1 MVTENQATIST
12 NTLLEVK
19 HLNVDYLAS
28 NGTVHAVTDVSFAL
42 KRGEILGLA
51 GESGS
56 GKSTLA
62 YAITRLLRPPA
73 MITGGEIL
81 YYPRSSAEEHDP
93 SHVTVSQLLTD
104 EQEENNYNRG
114 GNGRDGERRR
124 SRRSGWLHSIHDLE
138 SIDLLQLSPK
148 QLRDIRWDDLAI
160 VFQSAMNALNPVMT
174 VGSQIMDVLR
184 THRPHMGPDSRKE
197 RAKGLFQLVGIA
209 PDRLNSYPHELSGGM
224 RQRAIIAIALAL
236 SPEILIMDEPTTALD
251 VVVQRE
257 ILTEII
263 RLREQLNFAV
273 IFITHDLS
281 LLLELAD
288 NVAIMYAG
296 RIVEKASR
304 RDLYLHPRHPYSYG
318 LLNSFPSLHGP
329 RRKMSGIPGS
339 PPDLR
344 EVPPGCAFHP
354 RCPLAF
360 DTCHTVLPV
369 LEPAVGTGTT
379 EVGESRSSGQIVAC
393 HLYDPRFKAEPPATS
408 ELAKAY
414 EALAERP
421 V

>member
-1 MVTENQATIST
+1 MVTS
-12 NTLLEVK
+12 TLLEVK
-19 HLNVDYLAS
+19 DLNVDYLAS
-28 NGTVHAVTDVSFAL
+28 SGTVHAVIDVSFSL
-42 KRGEILGLA
+42 QRGEILGLA

-73 MITGGEIL
+73 MIPGGEIL
-81 YYPRSSAEEHDP
+81 YYPRSSRDEKETSRVTLTRLSKSGNQEHKKNELEEQ
-93 SHVTVSQLLTD
+93 SM
-104 EQEENNYNRG
+104 
-114 GNGRDGERRR
+114 
-124 SRRSGWLHSIHDLE
+124 
-138 SIDLLQLSPK
+138 DLLQLSQA
-148 QLRDIRWDDLAI
+148 QLRDIRWDELAI

-174 VGSQIMDVLR
+174 VGAQIMDVLR
-184 THRPHMGPDSRKE
+184 THRPQMGPDSRKQ
-197 RAKGLFQLVGIA
+197 RAIELLQLVGIA
-209 PDRLNSYPHELSGGM
+209 PDRLRSYPHELSGGM

-257 ILTEII
+257 ILTEIM
-263 RLREQLNFAV
+263 RLREKLGFSV

-304 RDLYLHPRHPYSYG
+304 RDLYLHPYHPYSYG
-318 LLNSFPSLHGP
+318 LLNSFPALHGP

-344 EVPPGCAFHP
+344 AVPPGCAFHP

-360 DTCHTVLPV
+360 DTCRTVLP
-369 LEPAVGTGTT
+369 LLRSLR
-379 EVGESRSSGQIVAC
+379 GEDSEQLVAC
-393 HLYDPRFKAEPPATS
+393 HLYDPRFNAEPPSTS
-408 ELAKAY
+408 DLARKY
-414 EALAERP
+414 EALAEGSSA
-421 V
+421 

>member
-1 MVTENQATIST
+1 MVTS
-12 NTLLEVK
+12 TLLEVK
-19 HLNVDYLAS
+19 ELNVDYLAS
-28 NGTVHAVTDVSFAL
+28 NGTVHAVIDVSFSL
-42 KRGEILGLA
+42 QRGEILGLA

-81 YYPRSSAEEHDP
+81 YNPGASRDEKEDTINRSST
-93 SHVTVSQLLTD
+93 HVTLTRLSKRGNQEHKKNEVE
-104 EQEENNYNRG
+104 EQ
-114 GNGRDGERRR
+114 
-124 SRRSGWLHSIHDLE
+124 SM
-138 SIDLLQLSPK
+138 DLLQLSQA
-148 QLRDIRWDDLAI
+148 QLRDIRWDELAI

-174 VGSQIMDVLR
+174 VGAQIMDVLR
-184 THRPHMGPDSRKE
+184 THRPHMGPDSRKQ
-197 RAKGLFQLVGIA
+197 RAIELLQLVGIA
-209 PDRLNSYPHELSGGM
+209 PDRLRSYPHELSGGM

-257 ILTEII
+257 ILTEIM
-263 RLREQLNFAV
+263 RLREKLGFSV

-304 RDLYLHPRHPYSYG
+304 RDLYLHPYHPYSYG
-318 LLNSFPSLHGP
+318 LLNSFPSMHGP

-344 EVPPGCAFHP
+344 AAPPGCAFHP

-360 DTCHTVLPV
+360 DTCRTVLPA
-369 LEPAVGTGTT
+369 LRSLR
-379 EVGESRSSGQIVAC
+379 GEDSEQLVAC
-393 HLYDPRFKAEPPATS
+393 HLYDPRFNAEPPSTS
-408 ELAKAY
+408 DLARKY
-414 EALAERP
+414 EAL
-421 V
+421 VDGSSVQ

>member
-1 MVTENQATIST
+1 MVTS
-12 NTLLEVK
+12 TLLEVK
-19 HLNVDYLAS
+19 DLNVDYLAS
-28 NGTVHAVTDVSFAL
+28 NGTVHAVIDVSFSL
-42 KRGEILGLA
+42 QRGEILGLA

-81 YYPRSSAEEHDP
+81 YYPRASRDEKET
-93 SHVTVSQLLTD
+93 SHVTLTRLSKRGNQEHKKNEVE
-104 EQEENNYNRG
+104 EQ
-114 GNGRDGERRR
+114 
-124 SRRSGWLHSIHDLE
+124 SM
-138 SIDLLQLSPK
+138 DLLQLSQA
-148 QLRDIRWDDLAI
+148 QLRDMRWDELAI

-174 VGSQIMDVLR
+174 VGAQIMDVLR
-184 THRPHMGPDSRKE
+184 THRPHMGPDSRKQ
-197 RAKGLFQLVGIA
+197 RAIELLQLVGIA
-209 PDRLNSYPHELSGGM
+209 PDRLRSYPHELSGGM

-257 ILTEII
+257 ILTEIM
-263 RLREQLNFAV
+263 RLREKLGFSV

-304 RDLYLHPRHPYSYG
+304 RDLYLHPYHPYSYG
-318 LLNSFPSLHGP
+318 LLNSFPSMHGP

-344 EVPPGCAFHP
+344 AAPPGCAFHP

-360 DTCHTVLPV
+360 DTCRTVLPS
-369 LEPAVGTGTT
+369 LRSLR
-379 EVGESRSSGQIVAC
+379 GEDSEQLVAC
-393 HLYDPRFKAEPPATS
+393 HLYDPRFNAEPPSTS
-408 ELAKAY
+408 DLARKY
-414 EALAERP
+414 EALVEGSS
-421 V
+421 VQ

>member
-414 EALAERP
+414 EALAERS